1 MSEYALTRVRDRNRS
16 RMARPRSDDK
26 RKAILDAAMELFA
39 ERGIAHVPTSAISA
53 AAGVAEGT
61 LFTYFKSK
69 DELMNELYRE
79 IRKEIDRQLEEY
91 PAHADPQTRVRFVW
105 DKLVDMSVAQPKR
118 LKVQTQLRTSGRLL
132 KDLEVPGRT
141 VREMLETTQAAI
153 TGDEY
158 KQAPPDFIVLLMRAH
173 AEATVEYILAHPEQ
187 ESISRDMGFKLIW
200 RGLTG
205 Q

>member
-1 MSEYALTRVRDRNRS
+1 MSEYALKKVQAGAES
-16 RMARPRSDDK
+16 VARPRSEDK
-26 RKAILDAAMELFA
+26 RRAILDAAVELFA

-79 IRKEIDRQLEEY
+79 IRREIDRQLEGY
-91 PAHADPQTRVRFVW
+91 PADADPRTRVRFVW
-105 DKLVDMSVAQPKR
+105 DKLVDLCVAQPKR

-132 KDLEVPGRT
+132 KNSEIPGRT
-141 VREMLETTQAAI
+141 VREMLATTREVVA
-153 TGDEY
+153 GDEY
-158 KQAPPDFIVLLMRAH
+158 KQAPADFIVLLIRAH

-187 ESISRDMGFKLIW
+187 ESVSRDMGFKLIW